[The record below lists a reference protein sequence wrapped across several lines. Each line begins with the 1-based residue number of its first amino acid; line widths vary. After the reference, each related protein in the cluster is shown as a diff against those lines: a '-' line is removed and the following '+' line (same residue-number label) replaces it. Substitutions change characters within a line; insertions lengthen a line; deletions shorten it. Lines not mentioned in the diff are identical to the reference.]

1 MIKITRNVTY
11 QKIIGFG
18 GAMTD
23 AAGINIASVSNKTG
37 DNIIKA
43 YYSDE
48 GNNNLYDSLKKLMM
62 KVFMYSFVRLTAI
75 KEVKY

>member
-1 MIKITRNVTY
+1 MATSFSGGENLIVIKITRNVTY

-48 GNNNLYDSLKKLMM
+48 GNQDFWYITKHL
-62 KVFMYSFVRLTAI
+62 
-75 KEVKY
+75 